1 MLRIKRPGSTTGRR
15 MVGPNNILEIPV
27 DDLSTDDVGSL
38 GTETVEDD
46 ALEGV
51 PQEVI
56 RMIGAYETDCAGGC
70 G

>member
-1 MLRIKRPGSTTGRR
+1 
-15 MVGPNNILEIPV
+15 MVGPNNILEVPV

-38 GTETVEDD
+38 GTETIEDD

-51 PQEVI
+51 PQEVL